1 MSCRSRSIFAA
12 GQRVKGIEP
21 STKDSKVVDDQL
33 SRKCAE
39 ASNTQM
45 RAQIAD
51 AQGRDL
57 SRVVAAWS
65 QLSAPLKAVI
75 LAIVDSSANVEED
88 EL

>member
-1 MSCRSRSIFAA
+1 MSYQFCATFTADK
-12 GQRVKGIEP
+12 RVKGIEP
-21 STKDSKVVDDQL
+21 STRDSKVVDDQL
-33 SRKCAE
+33 SPKCAE

-65 QLSAPLKAVI
+65 QLSAPLKAAI